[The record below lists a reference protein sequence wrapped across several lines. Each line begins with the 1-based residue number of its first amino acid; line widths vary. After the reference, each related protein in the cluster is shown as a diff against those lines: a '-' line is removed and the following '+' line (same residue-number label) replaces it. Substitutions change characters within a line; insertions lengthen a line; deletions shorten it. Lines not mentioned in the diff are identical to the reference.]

1 MSSKWTDSSF
11 NKIQTVATLAV
22 MLIGA
27 VMYVSEIEKDV
38 AILEANQQAMKE
50 QIAEYQDDNKAMFN
64 RIDEKLDQMIN
75 IIHSYSVE
83 NIKQ

>member
-38 AILEANQQAMKE
+38 AILEANQQAMKA
-50 QIAEYQDDNKAMFN
+50 QIAEYQNDNKAMFN

-75 IIHSYSVE
+75 IIHSYSDRD
-83 NIKQ
+83 

>member
-38 AILEANQQAMKE
+38 AILEANQQAMKA
-50 QIAEYQDDNKAMFN
+50 QIAEYQNDNKAMFN
-64 RIDEKLDQMIN
+64 RIDEKLDQMIT
-75 IIHSYSVE
+75 IIHTYSD
-83 NIKQ
+83 KK

>member
-1 MSSKWTDSSF
+1 MSNKWTDSSF

-38 AILEANQQAMKE
+38 AILEANQQAMKA
-50 QIAEYQDDNKAMFN
+50 QIAEYQNDNKAMFN

-75 IIHSYSVE
+75 IIHSYSSG
-83 NIKQ
+83 N

>member
-1 MSSKWTDSSF
+1 MSNKWTDSSF

-38 AILEANQQAMKE
+38 AILEANQQAMKA
-50 QIAEYQDDNKAMFN
+50 QIAEYQNDNKAMFN

-75 IIHSYSVE
+75 IIHSYSDRD
-83 NIKQ
+83 

>member
-38 AILEANQQAMKE
+38 AILEANQQAMKA
-50 QIAEYQDDNKAMFN
+50 QIAEYQNDNKAMFN

-75 IIHSYSVE
+75 IIHSYSSG
-83 NIKQ
+83 N